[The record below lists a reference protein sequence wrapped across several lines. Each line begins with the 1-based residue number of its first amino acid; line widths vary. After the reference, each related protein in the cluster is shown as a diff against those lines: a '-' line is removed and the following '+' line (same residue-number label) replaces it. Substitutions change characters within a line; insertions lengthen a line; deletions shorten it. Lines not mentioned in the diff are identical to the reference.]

1 MLIVALIIK
10 IEILMSP
17 IPWQLFKLHLLL
29 KINQKFQNISVDL
42 VVKQFSE
49 LLIFKAAN

>member
-1 MLIVALIIK
+1 MDK
-10 IEILMSP
+10 ILLLEKLMSP

-29 KINQKFQNISVDL
+29 KINQKFQNISADL
-42 VVKQFSE
+42 EVKLFLE